1 MSGPGDGSL
10 LRDPINKEKIS
21 LKKGNAAVS
30 KWGSQNIGGFAF
42 HSHKV
47 EGQLTL

>member
-30 KWGSQNIGGFAF
+30 KGEVKILVAL
-42 HSHKV
+42 HSIA
-47 EGQLTL
+47 TR

>member
-30 KWGSQNIGGFAF
+30 KGEVKILVAL
-42 HSHKV
+42 HSIAAR
-47 EGQLTL
+47 